1 MVKQSYFVIKHRWL
15 KLSACEFIWIHMMY
29 YNMSIIMYTSVL
41 GSMQNQPGTSAA
53 EGVQFA
59 TFLVNFKFVINLI
72 AIAVY

>member
-1 MVKQSYFVIKHRWL
+1 
-15 KLSACEFIWIHMMY
+15 MMY